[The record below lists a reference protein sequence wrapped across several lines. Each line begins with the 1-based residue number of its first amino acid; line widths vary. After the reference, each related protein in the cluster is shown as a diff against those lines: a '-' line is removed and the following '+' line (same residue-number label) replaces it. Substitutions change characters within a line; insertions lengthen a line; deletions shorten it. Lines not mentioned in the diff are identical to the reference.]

1 LTTSFNNE
9 SPDSLKTHKIQHIRG
24 RAIDLGSPRVMGIL
38 NCTPDSFSDGGKFL
52 AVDKALA
59 QIGRMI
65 ADGATFIDIGGE
77 STRPG
82 SDPVPLEEELQ
93 RVIPIIEEAV
103 FQFPN
108 TLFSVDT
115 TKYEVAEA
123 ALQRGVHY
131 VNDISGLRFEPR
143 LAELCAR
150 YDAGLILMHSIGNPK
165 TMQQQPAYHDVV
177 HEVLD
182 FLLNAASKAT
192 ATGVTGIIL
201 DPGIGF
207 GKTLDHNLAL
217 LRATQTFADT
227 GYPILIGASRKSMI
241 STILGERP
249 PAQRLAGTLSLHYHA
264 MMHGATMLRVHDVQ
278 EASDSVAIYN
288 ALHNH
293 SD

>member
-1 LTTSFNNE
+1 VL
-9 SPDSLKTHKIQHIRG
+9 R
-24 RAIDLGSPRVMGIL
+24 
-38 NCTPDSFSDGGKFL
+38 
-52 AVDKALA
+52 
-59 QIGRMI
+59 
-65 ADGATFIDIGGE
+65 
-77 STRPG
+77 
-82 SDPVPLEEELQ
+82 
-93 RVIPIIEEAV
+93 EAV
-103 FQFPN
+103 HRFPD
-108 TLFSVDT
+108 TIFSIDT
-115 TKYEVAEA
+115 TKYEVAKA
-123 ALQRGVHY
+123 ALELGVHY
-131 VNDISGLRFEPR
+131 VNDVSGLRKEPR
-143 LAELCAR
+143 FPQLCAT
-150 YDAGLILMHSIGNPK
+150 YGAGLILMHSIGNPK
-165 TMQQQPAYHDVV
+165 TMQQQPTYHDVV

-182 FLLNAASKAT
+182 FLLNAASRAT
-192 ATGVTGIIL
+192 AAGVTGIIL

-249 PAQRLAGTLSLHYHA
+249 PDQRLAGTLSIHYHA